1 MQSKRPDLMI
11 KVVDL
16 DPGSCYISEK
26 LAKSGSDY
34 KEDKTMLK
42 TKSIRNFDL
51 KTKQGRLFKA
61 LVLDRETLTPA
72 QISKR
77 FGIKNPTATIS
88 DIRQRGYA
96 IYASKR
102 LAGNNVEITEYTHG
116 VASRKMVAL
125 AYKAQALGL
134 TV

>member
-1 MQSKRPDLMI
+1 MSH
-11 KVVDL
+11 
-16 DPGSCYISEK
+16 
-26 LAKSGSDY
+26 
-34 KEDKTMLK
+34 K

-51 KTKQGRLFKA
+51 QTKQGKLFKA
-61 LVLDRETLTPA
+61 LVLDREVLTPA

-96 IYASKR
+96 IYGNTR
-102 LAGNNVEITEYTHG
+102 VAGNGVKVTEYKHG
-116 VASRKMVAL
+116 EASRKMVAL
-125 AYKAQALGL
+125 AYRAMAAGI